1 MPHTHTPRQRL
12 ERQTKAAPAPPS
24 RVSGPQAPKA
34 APCSSPPVGPLSG
47 APSPRCCCVSLP
59 PVGQEQPQLRSQRP
73 CPDGTRAVTAGAASG
88 PCSVRP
94 LALGSR
100 GPHPHACSSSQRG
113 FVCDTWGTESAADR
127 LLRGEVLPTAPGLTA
142 AADAPPPQTACGEP
156 ARAAGSGKHGTHGGT
171 LCTFLSWEESSNSL
185 ASLVAELPE
194 DKSSDYKTDLGQTAK
209 MPGERRNQPLRGR
222 SQAEGRPLAAD
233 SDPAL
238 GGFLSTGHHPPLET
252 GRPLSGSLSSR
263 QCSDRQPGQHR
274 PGPPLHAQPV
284 PTSSAAQHLSHQKD
298 GVAGWLWGPCPGS
311 TKFPGRRLSPVG
323 SRGLQAGSGAHVC
336 TVPCC
341 DLVNNVWIKT

>member
-1 MPHTHTPRQRL
+1 MM
-12 ERQTKAAPAPPS
+12 E
-24 RVSGPQAPKA
+24 
-34 APCSSPPVGPLSG
+34 G
-47 APSPRCCCVSLP
+47 A
-59 PVGQEQPQLRSQRP
+59 G
-73 CPDGTRAVTAGAASG
+73 
-88 PCSVRP
+88 
-94 LALGSR
+94 
-100 GPHPHACSSSQRG
+100 
-113 FVCDTWGTESAADR
+113 DR
-127 LLRGEVLPTAPGLTA
+127 LVRGEVLPLAPGLTPT
-142 AADAPPPQTACGEP
+142 ADAPHPQTAFGQP
-156 ARAAGSGKHGTHGGT
+156 AWTAGSGKHGTHEGT
-171 LCTFLSWEESSNSL
+171 RSSFLSWEVSSSSL

-194 DKSSDYKTDLGQTAK
+194 DKSSDYKADLGQTTK

-222 SQAEGRPLAAD
+222 SQAEGRPLAAV
-233 SDPAL
+233 SDPAR
-238 GGFLSTGHHPPLET
+238 GGFASPGHHPPPET
-252 GRPLSGSLSSR
+252 RRPLSRSLSSR

-341 DLVNNVWIKT
+341 DLVNNV